1 MTARQRHTHDPLSAR
16 RLAQAYPGIRV
27 GLFGGSFNPAH
38 EGHAHVAE
46 IALKQLGL
54 DKVWWL
60 VTPQN
65 PLKSERDTAPLAQR
79 LAGARKFARGNAMVV
94 SDIEARW
101 NTRFSID
108 LIRKLRARYPGVR
121 FVWILGSDNLAN
133 FHHWRR
139 WEDVMR
145 ALPVAFVARPGEL
158 ARGRFSKLARRFASA
173 RWNGKAN
180 ALAEASAPAW
190 MILSGPLD
198 PHSSTDLRRRR

>member
-1 MTARQRHTHDPLSAR
+1 MSSEPSAARSR
-16 RLAQAYPGIRV
+16 RFDQAYRGLRV

-38 EGHAHVAE
+38 QGHAHVAE
-46 IALKQLGL
+46 TALKRLGL

-65 PLKSERDTAPLAQR
+65 PLKDPRDTAPFAQR
-79 LAGARKFARGNAMVV
+79 LAGARKFARGNGMVV
-94 SDIEARW
+94 SDIETRW

-108 LIRKLRARYPGVR
+108 LIRGLRARYPGVR
-121 FVWILGSDNLAN
+121 FVWVLGSDNLIN
-133 FHHWRR
+133 FHQWRR
-139 WEDVMR
+139 WEDVIR
-145 ALPVAFVARPGEL
+145 AVPVAFVARPGAL
-158 ARGRFSKLARRFASA
+158 ARMRFSKLARRFAAA

-198 PHSSTDLRRRR
+198 PHSSTDLRKSR